1 MMQGYSIQSE
11 SNARMAKAAAA
22 AGEEEEEEPAPM
34 FGGCRLQQEI

>member
-22 AGEEEEEEPAPM
+22 AGEEEEEPPPV
-34 FGGCRLQQEI
+34 FGGCRLQPEI